1 MTLSFSVDVDALATN
16 LRMSRPEAGFAM
28 RPIGAGTGADP
39 IGRRPKVRDVLC
51 AVGDLVEDIVVWLS
65 GPPGVGTDVD
75 ATVFR
80 RRGGSAA
87 NVAAL
92 AVANGTPARFVGQ
105 VGEDDLGARLI
116 ADLAIAGV
124 EVRAPR
130 GGRTGSIV
138 VLVSPGGERTMLTDR
153 GAAVL
158 LGPPD
163 DAWLGGVTVLHLPA
177 YSLTV
182 GRLAET
188 AAHLARRA
196 RARGIL
202 VSIDAS
208 SVAVLVTFGIARF
221 QSLLLELSPDVLLA
235 NQEEARLLAADG
247 RAPDGVELLV
257 VHAGA
262 GPATVADGEGVRAT
276 VRPATARDAHDT
288 TGAGDAFAAGVLPA
302 LQRGDA
308 LEAALAEGHR
318 CAARTLDA
326 PGASVGAVVR

>member
-1 MTLSFSVDVDALATN
+1 VDV
-16 LRMSRPEAGFAM
+16 
-28 RPIGAGTGADP
+28 
-39 IGRRPKVRDVLC
+39 
-51 AVGDLVEDIVVWLS
+51 
-65 GPPGVGTDVD
+65 
-75 ATVFR
+75 TVFR

-92 AVANGTPARFVGQ
+92 AAQNGTAARFVGQ
-105 VGEDDLGARLI
+105 VGEDQLGARLI

-124 EVRAPR
+124 DVRSPR
-130 GGRTGSIV
+130 GGRTGTIV
-138 VLVSPGGERTMLTDR
+138 VLVSTGGERTMLTDR
-153 GAAVL
+153 GAAML

-163 DAWLGGVTVLHLPA
+163 DSWLDGVTILHLPA

-196 RARGIL
+196 KADDIL

-208 SVAVLVTFGIARF
+208 SVAVLRSYGVARF
-221 QSLLLELSPDVLLA
+221 QSLLLELEPDVLLA
-235 NQEEARLLAADG
+235 NHDEARLLGANE
-247 RAPDGVELLV
+247 RAPDGVALLV

-262 GPATVADGEGVRAT
+262 GPAIAADADGPRAT
-276 VRPATARDAHDT
+276 ARPATARQARDT
-288 TGAGDAFAAGVLPA
+288 TGAGDAFAAGFLPA
-302 LQRGDA
+302 LRRGDA
-308 LEAALAEGHR
+308 LEAALAAGHR